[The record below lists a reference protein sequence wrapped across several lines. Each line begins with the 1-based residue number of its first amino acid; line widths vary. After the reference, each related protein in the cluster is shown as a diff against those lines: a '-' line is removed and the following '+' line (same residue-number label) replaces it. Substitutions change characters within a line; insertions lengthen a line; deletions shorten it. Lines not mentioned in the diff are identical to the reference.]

1 MSSLK
6 MKMPEHVLMNHDIHG
21 QCVSNDKWPHFVIK
35 RSNAPE
41 CESFKV
47 TRKRRVLVQG
57 TNELYCTDFVVKN
70 VTATCEYMCA
80 FRNSKLTKTVVVTG
94 L

>member
-21 QCVSNDKWPHFVIK
+21 QCVSNDIWPHFVIK
-35 RSNAPE
+35 RANAPE
-41 CESFKV
+41 CDFKFK
-47 TRKRRVLVQG
+47 RQRRVMVQG
-57 TNELYCTDFVVKN
+57 TNEFYCTDFVVKN
-70 VTATCEYMCA
+70 ITATCEYMCG
-80 FRNSKLTKTVVVTG
+80 FGTSKLTKTVVVTG

>member
-6 MKMPEHVLMNHDIHG
+6 MKMPKHVLMNHDIHG
-21 QCVSNDKWPHFVIK
+21 QCVSGDTWPHFVIK
-35 RSNAPE
+35 SANAHE
-41 CESFKV
+41 CHHFKV
-47 TRKRRVLVQG
+47 DKQKRVVRQG
-57 TNELYCTDFVVKN
+57 ENKFYCEDFVVKN

-80 FRNSKLTKTVVVTG
+80 FSQSKLIKTVVVTG